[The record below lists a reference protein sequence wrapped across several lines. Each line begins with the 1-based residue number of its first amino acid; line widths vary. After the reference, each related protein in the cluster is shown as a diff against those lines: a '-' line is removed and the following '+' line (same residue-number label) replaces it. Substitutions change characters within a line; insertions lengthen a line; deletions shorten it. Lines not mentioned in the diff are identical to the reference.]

1 MFTKKQKI
9 NGSWI
14 TNVQQDHF
22 EILKLCSNMLELMYM
37 YVYFLEKKS
46 FTLYKLTIFFLVLS
60 VYTRR
65 HSTRLQPGIADFTVL
80 ATDNLHMFNV
90 IMLIKRK
97 LCYSSIHIFAVFTFT
112 STDISWMMRSMTII
126 RWELHIYLRVWTQVC
141 SYCDYKTQ
149 IQKKFHIAFR
159 STMLRHNLCE

>member
-1 MFTKKQKI
+1 MWNVYKKTKNKCRLDNKCSTRSLRNFEI
-9 NGSWI
+9 
-14 TNVQQDHF
+14 VQQHG
-22 EILKLCSNMLELMYM
+22 LELMYM

-80 ATDNLHMFNV
+80 ATDNLHIFNV

-126 RWELHIYLRVWTQVC
+126 RWALIY
-141 SYCDYKTQ
+141 
-149 IQKKFHIAFR
+149 I
-159 STMLRHNLCE
+159 